1 MGGFISFVKKF
12 PLYQQLYQ
20 IFVTKLDECFV
31 NLMRHD
37 GGAGK
42 WWCSECSGS
51 RTFEWVLDNF
61 EKSAKM
67 MRVDWVDGY
76 VKG

>member
-1 MGGFISFVKKF
+1 MMAVLASGG
-12 PLYQQLYQ
+12 
-20 IFVTKLDECFV
+20 
-31 NLMRHD
+31 
-37 GGAGK
+37 G
-42 WWCSECSGS
+42 SECSGS

-67 MRVDWVDGY
+67 MRVDWVDGF